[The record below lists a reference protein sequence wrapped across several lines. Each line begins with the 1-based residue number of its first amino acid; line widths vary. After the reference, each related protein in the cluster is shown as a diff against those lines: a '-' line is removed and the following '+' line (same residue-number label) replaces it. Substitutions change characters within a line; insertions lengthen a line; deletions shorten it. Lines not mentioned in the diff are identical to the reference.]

1 VIEITPEYLLCY
13 IRTHIPQ
20 QMGKHPQIDPDTGA
34 FGVATPQPGE
44 ANTCALFKRSK
55 LQYKGDFELTMS
67 SPSVDRSVFSADSVT
82 QTTPQICLGEPV
94 KPGAEIALTTRALL
108 AVTLLGAGM
117 WYLLWRV
124 ALYFEA
130 AR

>member
-1 VIEITPEYLLCY
+1 ML
-13 IRTHIPQ
+13 
-20 QMGKHPQIDPDTGA
+20 
-34 FGVATPQPGE
+34 
-44 ANTCALFKRSK
+44 KRSK
-55 LQYKGDFELTMS
+55 LQYKGDIDLAMS
-67 SPSVDRSVFSADSVT
+67 SPIVDRSVFSADPVPHSNS
-82 QTTPQICLGEPV
+82 QTCSEEPV

>member
-1 VIEITPEYLLCY
+1 
-13 IRTHIPQ
+13 
-20 QMGKHPQIDPDTGA
+20 
-34 FGVATPQPGE
+34 
-44 ANTCALFKRSK
+44 
-55 LQYKGDFELTMS
+55 MS
-67 SPSVDRSVFSADSVT
+67 SSIFAVDPVTPTNPETCSDKRVERGAD
-82 QTTPQICLGEPV
+82 
-94 KPGAEIALTTRALL
+94 IAITTRAIL